1 MRPLL
6 VLALLLLAA
15 CTEASASRVDEN
27 TFRIE
32 GPPCASCG
40 NGPNERMANK
50 VCPKGYYVLGSET
63 HKGGVDR
70 AIDEDNPMT
79 IWTIHC
85 I

>member
-1 MRPLL
+1 
-6 VLALLLLAA
+6 
-15 CTEASASRVDEN
+15 
-27 TFRIE
+27 
-32 GPPCASCG
+32 
-40 NGPNERMANK
+40 MANK